1 MQNASR
7 KCSKKHT
14 QDWQWNQKV
23 SETQHPGQNSMIDVE
38 NPDARKKKNS
48 PLHATKEGLYTT
60 QKALYDD
67 KVTFKNHEEDSKN
80 PQEFNGPDVILRTP
94 NR

>member
-38 NPDARKKKNS
+38 NPDARKKKFAVAR
-48 PLHATKEGLYTT
+48 HQGGVI
-60 QKALYDD
+60 YDPESA
-67 KVTFKNHEEDSKN
+67 V
-80 PQEFNGPDVILRTP
+80 
-94 NR
+94 